1 MTQPKKTQCSKI
13 KKKPLK
19 CRQNNIEDWPI
30 QGNQH
35 RATTKI
41 HIWKLTLHFFQ
52 LQSTLLPRKMK
63 KNGKR
68 FHSSLKYKGLEEREG
83 KLR

>member
-19 CRQNNIEDWPI
+19 CRQNNIEDEPI
-30 QGNQH
+30 QGNRH

-41 HIWKLTLHFFQ
+41 HIWKLKLHFF
-52 LQSTLLPRKMK
+52 SIAKHFATKEDEEEWK
-63 KNGKR
+63 KI
-68 FHSSLKYKGLEEREG
+68 SLKSQI
-83 KLR
+83 

>member
-41 HIWKLTLHFFQ
+41 HIWKLELHFF
-52 LQSTLLPRKMK
+52 SIEKHFATKEDEEEWK
-63 KNGKR
+63 KI
-68 FHSSLKYKGLEEREG
+68 SLKSQI
-83 KLR
+83 